1 MKEGKK
7 GKKKKKKKKK
17 LWNSNQTSLSEK
29 TNLNKEM
36 LEKDCRGNQI
46 YEALQGRPCYKTY

>member
-7 GKKKKKKKKK
+7 GKKEEEEEEEETMEFQP
-17 LWNSNQTSLSEK
+17 NIIIEK
-29 TNLNKEM
+29 INLNKEM

-46 YEALQGRPCYKTY
+46 YEAL